1 MLHSGNSIKK
11 NSNKDTNLGY
21 LWVSEKVS
29 KEKTSFSTNISKPK
43 IRTLNQPYILNT
55 NYFVTKLTTSLVTP
69 VNNITLTTFKETA
82 LT

>member
-1 MLHSGNSIKK
+1 MHHSGNS
-11 NSNKDTNLGY
+11 NSNKNTNLGY

-29 KEKTSFSTNISKPK
+29 KEKISFSTNISKPK

-82 LT
+82 PT